1 MTRVVGLTG
10 NVASGKSTVA
20 ALLRGWGATIVDADL
35 IVRELQRPGQP
46 VFEAILERFGPSV
59 RRADGGLD
67 RTALRRQIVADPAAR
82 QDLERIVHP
91 AVEARRQALVATAR
105 ERGDP
110 VVISDIPLLF
120 EAVDP
125 GQFDAIIVVDAP
137 IPYRPARLV
146 HDRGLSPAD
155 ADALIA
161 AQVPAEAKRAR
172 ATWVIDND
180 SDRPT
185 LEARTRAV
193 WEAIRRSAA

>member
-20 ALLRGWGATIVDADL
+20 ALLKAWGATIVDADL

-46 VFEAILERFGPSV
+46 VFEAILDRFGPVV

-67 RTALRRQIVADPAAR
+67 RVALRREIVSDPAAKR
-82 QDLERIVHP
+82 DLEQIVHP
-91 AVEARRQALVATAR
+91 AVEARRQAMVAAAR
-105 ERGDP
+105 ERGDA
-110 VVISDIPLLF
+110 VVVSDIPLLF
-120 EAVDP
+120 EALDP
-125 GQFDAIIVVDAP
+125 EDFDAIILVDAP
-137 IPYRPARLV
+137 IPYRQARLV
-146 HDRGLSPAD
+146 HDRGLSAGE

-161 AQVPAEAKRAR
+161 AQMPAEAKRAR

-180 SDRPT
+180 SDRST

-193 WEAIRRSAA
+193 WEALRR